1 VTSAELRKSFLDY
14 FSSLDHQV
22 VASSSLVPPDDPTIL
37 FANAGMKQFKRVF
50 QGLDQPQAPR
60 AVSVQK
66 CMRAGGKHN
75 DLENVGVTAR
85 HHTFFEM
92 LGNFSFGD
100 YFKDDAVAW
109 AWEWVTKTLS
119 LPVDRL
125 YATVYTE
132 DDEAAL
138 IWARVAPQLKGER
151 ILRFGKKDNYWA
163 MGDTGPNG
171 PCSELHFDRGEEYS
185 CGKADCQPN
194 CDCDRFMEIW
204 NLVFMQYN
212 TDASGHTEPLPKPS
226 IDTGA
231 GLERLAAILQNGETN
246 YDTDLFTPIIAALSK
261 LSGHDYQAGPAGTS
275 HRVVADHL
283 RALSFTIADGVAPSN
298 EGRGYVLRRIL
309 RRAARHGRQL
319 GLHEPFLA
327 QLLPELIQ
335 LMNDAYPELK
345 QRESHIANVL
355 TAEEEQFGRTL
366 DVGIELFE
374 EYAAIAEK
382 DGSKTIPGDAVFK
395 LYDTYGFPDDLT
407 AVMARERGLSTDDDG
422 FQAEMGR
429 QRERSRAGA
438 DFKQATGQFAA
449 LTKRFSDRTSEFLY
463 DTYETSS
470 PIIDFAPEEGA
481 VILERTPFYV
491 ESGGQVS
498 DTGMISADDFVFEV
512 KDVVRDGGL
521 ILHVGEP
528 LQGRVSKAETATA
541 TVAKERRRAIER
553 NHTATHLLHAALRQ
567 VLGDHVHQAGSLVAP
582 DRLRFDFSH
591 HSALTR
597 EDSDQIEAIVNSR
610 ILDNINLDIDWSDF
624 EAARERGAMA
634 LFGEKY
640 GDRVRVVQVPGF
652 SQELCGGTHVKATG
666 EIGLFKIIS
675 ESAVAAG
682 VRRIEA
688 TTGLGARA
696 YAAGR
701 EEILS
706 VVSKLLK
713 GDAESLPTRVEKL
726 LERQKELEQK
736 VHQLEAQA
744 AKQAVAGGAGDAVEE
759 VNGHR
764 FTFQFGPEWQ
774 RQRVTAVADEL
785 KNSRDD
791 QSGIFGFLDEE
802 RGKVSLFVAAS
813 SGAIESGVHAG
824 QAVQFVT
831 AQFDGRGGGK
841 PNLGQ
846 GGFEAGDTPEADIV
860 TRLKQAAQAYFQQV

>member
-14 FSSLDHQV
+14 FSGLDHQV

-37 FANAGMKQFKRVF
+37 FANAGMNQFKRVF
-50 QGLDQPQAPR
+50 QGLDNPPAPR
-60 AVSVQK
+60 AASVQK
-66 CMRAGGKHN
+66 CIRAGGKHN

-100 YFKDDAVAW
+100 YFKEDAVAW
-109 AWEWVTKTLS
+109 AWDWVSVS
-119 LPVDRL
+119 LGLPADRL
-125 YATVYTE
+125 YATVYTD
-132 DDEAAL
+132 DDEAAE
-138 IWARVAPQLKGER
+138 IWARVAPELKDGR
-151 ILRFGKKDNYWA
+151 ILRFGKKHNYWA
-163 MGDTGPNG
+163 MGGTGPNG
-171 PCSELHFDRGEEYS
+171 PCSELHFDRGLEYS

-212 TDASGHTEPLPKPS
+212 TDDSGKTEPLPKPS

-231 GLERLAAILQNGETN
+231 GLERLAAILQNGQTN
-246 YDTDLFTPIIAALSK
+246 YDTDLFSPIIAALAK
-261 LSGHDYQAGPAGTS
+261 MSGHEYQAGPAGTS

-283 RALSFTIADGVAPSN
+283 RALSFAIADGVALSN

-319 GLHEPFLA
+319 GLHEPFLSE
-327 QLLPELIQ
+327 LLPVLIR
-335 LMNDAYPELK
+335 LMDDAYPELK
-345 QRESHIANVL
+345 QRTSHIANVL

-374 EYAAIAEK
+374 EYASRAEK
-382 DGSKTIPGDAVFK
+382 DGSKVIPGDAVFK

-407 AVMARERGLSTDDDG
+407 AVMARERGLSTDLEA
-422 FQAEMGR
+422 FAAEMAG
-429 QRERSRAGA
+429 QRKRSRAGA
-438 DFKQATGQFAA
+438 DFKQGTGQFAA
-449 LTKRFSDRTSEFLY
+449 LTKKYADRTSEFLY

-481 VILERTPFYV
+481 VILERTPFYS

-512 KDVVRDGGL
+512 KDVVRDGAL

-528 LQGRVSKAETATA
+528 LQGRVSKADTATA
-541 TVAKERRRAIER
+541 TVAKERRRSIER

-597 EDSDQIEAIVNSR
+597 EDTGQIEAIVNAR

-624 EAARERGAMA
+624 DSARARGAMA

-640 GDRVRVVQVPGF
+640 GDRVRVVNVPGF
-652 SQELCGGTHVKATG
+652 SLELCGGTHVRATG
-666 EIGLFKIIS
+666 EIGLFKMIS
-675 ESAVAAG
+675 ETAVAAG

-688 TTGLGARA
+688 TTGMGARA

-701 EEILS
+701 EEILN
-706 VVSKLLK
+706 VVGKLLK
-713 GDAESLPTRVEKL
+713 GDADSLPTRVEKL

-736 VHQLEAQA
+736 VRQFEAQA
-744 AKQAVAGGAGDAVEE
+744 AKQTVSGGDSGDAEQVD
-759 VNGHR
+759 GHR

-785 KNSRDD
+785 KNSREDR
-791 QSGIFGFLDEE
+791 SGVFGYLDPE

-813 SGAIESGVHAG
+813 TGAMESGIHAG
-824 QAVQFVT
+824 QAVQFIT
-831 AQFDGRGGGK
+831 AKFDGRGGGK

-846 GGFEAGDTPEADIV
+846 GGFEAGDMSATDIESRV
-860 TRLKQAAQAYFQQV
+860 KQAAMAYFQQV